1 MRTCLNL
8 LGIEAPLRLWR
19 REWKER
25 EKRERKEREK
35 REREREDGD
44 ENVGEGTTTAGY
56 IILK

>member
-25 EKRERKEREK
+25 EKREREK
-35 REREREDGD
+35 REKEREDGD
-44 ENVGEGTTTAGY
+44 ENVGEGTTTVHY
-56 IILK
+56 FLK